1 MPCSVAIQIETVL
14 NTKVNN
20 TFYSKLIKIEEAYSS
35 QQLLIFYRFVILIK
49 KKHFLPVQFQKSFNK
64 QKPQV

>member
-1 MPCSVAIQIETVL
+1 MPCSVAIHFETVL

-20 TFYSKLIKIEEAYSS
+20 TFYSKLIKIEEAYYS

-49 KKHFLPVQFQKSFNK
+49 KKHFFARSISEKF
-64 QKPQV
+64 